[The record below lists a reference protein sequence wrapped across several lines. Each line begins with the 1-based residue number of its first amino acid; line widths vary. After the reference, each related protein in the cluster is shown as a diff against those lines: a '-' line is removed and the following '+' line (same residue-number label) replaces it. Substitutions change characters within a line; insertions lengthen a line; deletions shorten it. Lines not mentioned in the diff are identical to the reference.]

1 MISHFVAAKDLPWR
15 ASRFPGV
22 ETKSLFFDPKTGM
35 ATVLTRLAPGAKL
48 PDHEHVLV
56 EQTYVLEGELHDR
69 DGVARAGEFVWR
81 PAGSRHDA
89 WTPTGC
95 MTLAIFQIPNRFFGQ
110 DGSVTDFE
118 NNDWEQRWADA
129 LAARESA

>member
-1 MISHFVAAKDLPWR
+1 
-15 ASRFPGV
+15 
-22 ETKSLFFDPKTGM
+22 M

-69 DGVARAGEFVWR
+69 DGIARAGEFVWR

-95 MTLAIFQIPNRFFGQ
+95 MTLAIFQIPNRFFAE
-110 DGSVTDFE
+110 DGSVADFE
-118 NNDWEQRWADA
+118 NNPWEQRWAEA
-129 LAARESA
+129 LVARSG

>member
-15 ASRFPGV
+15 PSRFPGV
-22 ETKSLFFDPKTGM
+22 ETKSLFFDAQTGM

-81 PAGSRHDA
+81 PAGSRHEA

-95 MTLAIFQIPNRFFGQ
+95 MTLAIFQIPNRFYAE
-110 DGSVTDFE
+110 DGSVADFE
-118 NNDWEQRWADA
+118 NNPWEARWAET
-129 LAARESA
+129 LAARSG